1 MISNIPQ
8 HVAIIMDGNGRW
20 AQNQSMSR
28 TQGHKAGTKNLVR
41 IMEEFISNG
50 VKFVTLFAFSTE
62 NWSRP
67 SNEINSLMLLLREAL
82 SQEISELNN
91 KNIKLCHIG
100 SLDKLDLDTRQ
111 LIGRCITETK
121 TNNGLTLTVAFDYGG
136 RTEIVD
142 AIKSI
147 IKDQIHHENIDE
159 KLVEKYLYTIDLPDP
174 DLIIRTAGEM
184 RISNFLLWQSAYTE
198 YYSTTTLWPDFDEK
212 EVKTAL
218 KEYSTRF
225 RKYGGVHNNS

>member
-28 TQGHKAGTKNLVR
+28 SQGHKAGTKNLVP

-159 KLVEKYLYTIDLPDP
+159 KLVEKYLYTTDLPDP

>member
-198 YYSTTTLWPDFDEK
+198 YYSTMTLWPDFDEK

>member
-1 MISNIPQ
+1 LISNIPQ

>member
-1 MISNIPQ
+1 
-8 HVAIIMDGNGRW
+8 
-20 AQNQSMSR
+20 MSR